1 MRVCLCNLDCMRSNF
16 ASLSYSRSAACSLRH
31 QNSLRLDVEPM
42 AWMGRG
48 AELIAG
54 GFRSV
59 QSRSGPSRQRSP
71 AVRTL
76 AISKPSVLISPTYS
90 AKLTDLPP
98 YETMSTHLSAH
109 PAPGGDSCY
118 PGACRPQERSSAGS
132 SRAEF
137 ALTLASMRGEMP
149 EAGAIKLRS
158 ALRLTLIYRA

>member
-1 MRVCLCNLDCMRSNF
+1 MEIWRACMRVCLCNLDCMRSNF

-76 AISKPSVLISPTYS
+76 AISKPSVLISPTCS

-98 YETMSTHLSAH
+98 YEHYEHSSFCPSCARWRFLLSRRLQTSGEVVRRIEPRRVCPHACLH
-109 PAPGGDSCY
+109 AWRDARGGRY
-118 PGACRPQERSSAGS
+118 
-132 SRAEF
+132 
-137 ALTLASMRGEMP
+137 
-149 EAGAIKLRS
+149 
-158 ALRLTLIYRA
+158 